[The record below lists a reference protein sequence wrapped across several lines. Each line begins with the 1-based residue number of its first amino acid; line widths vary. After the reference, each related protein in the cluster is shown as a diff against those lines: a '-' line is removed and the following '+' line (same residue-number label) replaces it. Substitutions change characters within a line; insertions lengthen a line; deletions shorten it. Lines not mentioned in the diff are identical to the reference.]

1 MFQAAKVFVKKMM
14 QYVPT
19 IGWAWRA
26 SDIIFLNRNWQE
38 DKSVMQSQI
47 TEFYD
52 YPYPV
57 WVSI

>member
-1 MFQAAKVFVKKMM
+1 M

-26 SDIIFLNRNWQE
+26 SDTIFLNRNWQE
-38 DKSVMQSQI
+38 DKAVMETQI
-47 TEFYD
+47 QEFYD

-57 WVSI
+57 WVGIIFEYLSL